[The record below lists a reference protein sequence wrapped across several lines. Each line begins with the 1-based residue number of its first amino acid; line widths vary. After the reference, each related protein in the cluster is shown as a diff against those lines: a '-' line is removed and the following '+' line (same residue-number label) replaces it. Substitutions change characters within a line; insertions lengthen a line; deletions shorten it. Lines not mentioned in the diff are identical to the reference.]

1 MRSEVSERIN
11 KVFAGLSIG
20 EVVTGITMSELE
32 DHMETYGYEV
42 TFTSSKASLY
52 EGYATHKNM
61 ENITFSM
68 HSDGETFI
76 EAYV

>member
-1 MRSEVSERIN
+1 MRLEISERIN

-42 TFTSSKASLY
+42 TFTTANASLF
-52 EGYATHKNM
+52 EGYATHKGM
-61 ENITFSM
+61 QNITFSM

>member
-76 EAYV
+76 EVWV